1 MTCWV
6 KKRMSNKLDDALMRR
21 EMVSS
26 QIAKRGI
33 KTAAVLDAM
42 LKVPRHEFVPHDLR
56 RNAYGDHPLPIGQN
70 QTISQPYIVALMTD
84 LLHLSGSDRVL
95 EIGTGSGY
103 QAAVLSL
110 LAGEVHTVERHA
122 SLAQQAEQN
131 LHSLG
136 YENVFVHLGDGSM
149 GWADNAPYRGILVT
163 AAAPAVPEQLK
174 AQLDDN
180 ARLVI
185 PVGTFRSQELLV
197 VTRNKDDYDVES
209 IIPVSFVPL
218 CGHFGWQDGSW

>member
-1 MTCWV
+1 
-6 KKRMSNKLDDALMRR
+6 
-21 EMVSS
+21 MVSS
-26 QIAKRGI
+26 QIERRGI
-33 KTAAVLDAM
+33 KNAAVLEAM
-42 LKVPRHEFVPHDLR
+42 LQVPRHEFVPYDLR
-56 RNAYGDHPLPIGQN
+56 LDAYGDHPLPIGQN

-84 LLHLSGSDRVL
+84 LLNLSGTERVL

-110 LAGEVHTVERHA
+110 LAAEVHTVERHA
-122 SLAQQAEQN
+122 SLAQQAEQT

-136 YENVFVHLGDGSM
+136 YQNIIVHLGDGSM

-163 AAAPAVPEQLK
+163 AAAPSVPEQLK
-174 AQLDDN
+174 AQLDDG

-185 PVGTFRSQELLV
+185 PVGTYRSQELLV
-197 VTRNKDDYDVES
+197 MTRNKDSYDEVS

-218 CGHFGWQDGSW
+218 LGQFGWQEGSW